1 MIGVNAQVARQV
13 NGLEGWVEGRLDMG
27 VNGWDELVCGKI
39 CGMYGLEEG
48 RKEEGKKEVWRKSE
62 KEGMEG
68 EDSWINFKWKQ
79 HKYMTLVPINQI
91 PIQ

>member
-1 MIGVNAQVARQV
+1 MIGVSAQVARQV
-13 NGLEGWVEGRLDMG
+13 NGLEVWVEGRLDVW
-27 VNGWDELVCGKI
+27 VNGWDELVGGRL
-39 CGMYGLEEG
+39 CGMDSLEEV
-48 RKEEGKKEVWRKSE
+48 RKEEGKREVWRKGE

-79 HKYMTLVPINQI
+79 HKYMTLVPINQT